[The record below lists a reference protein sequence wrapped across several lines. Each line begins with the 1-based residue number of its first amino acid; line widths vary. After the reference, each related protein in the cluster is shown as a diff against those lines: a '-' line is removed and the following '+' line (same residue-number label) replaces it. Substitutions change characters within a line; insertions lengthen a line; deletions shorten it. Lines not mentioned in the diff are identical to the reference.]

1 LAKPSTTPDRLARIS
16 RPIGP
21 RSIRPLA
28 CQLQVGPGVADR
40 QQAIR
45 SCSVPFARRDQAVP
59 PPHSTAKISWLKY
72 TTLPNMCYAVGS
84 TPRSTKGPFPVGVR
98 TVNDVLIEPDDRGRV
113 SLSKIPGANAERY
126 LARRLSDGSVIL
138 QPAVLMSQQAL
149 DSLAALAKA
158 KRSDAPPGRPL
169 RDILDRVDRP
179 APTAAVIEQTMQQL
193 DERRARGARFLSD
206 ITDDERRE
214 MHRHQASQP
223 DSDG

>member
-1 LAKPSTTPDRLARIS
+1 
-16 RPIGP
+16 
-21 RSIRPLA
+21 
-28 CQLQVGPGVADR
+28 
-40 QQAIR
+40 
-45 SCSVPFARRDQAVP
+45 
-59 PPHSTAKISWLKY
+59 
-72 TTLPNMCYAVGS
+72 
-84 TPRSTKGPFPVGVR
+84 
-98 TVNDVLIEPDDRGRV
+98 VNDVLIEPDDRGRV